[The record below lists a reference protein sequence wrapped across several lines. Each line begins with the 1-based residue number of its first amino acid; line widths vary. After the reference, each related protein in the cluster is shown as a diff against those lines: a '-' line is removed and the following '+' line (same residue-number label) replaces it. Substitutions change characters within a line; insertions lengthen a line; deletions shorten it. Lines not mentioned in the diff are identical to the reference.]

1 MDVRRELN
9 RIAVAQHSLITHDQ
23 ALQAGMTVAQVRH
36 KVDSGEWIVVRRRVY
51 AVAGAPATWVQA
63 VAATAFS
70 LQPRA
75 WVSHETAGRLW
86 GFAFPEHE
94 GIDVLVD
101 LERRVKMVGVRN
113 HRSGALFTADLSRH
127 LRIPVTTPER
137 TLVDLS
143 ASVPAPTLA
152 RMVDDGL
159 RRRLVRL
166 GRLSTCVAR
175 LPKSPGRRPAVIQ
188 GLLAERLPG
197 YDPGD
202 SDLETRVLRA
212 LVAAGLVAPIQQ
224 HRVRRG
230 KRTFRIDLAYPV
242 AKLAIEL
249 DGWEFHS
256 SRTAFDDDRTRANAL
271 VAAGWTVLRFTSRST
286 DAEIVACVRAALGE
300 SGYFGAA

>member
-9 RIAVAQHSLITHDQ
+9 RIAVAQHSLITLDQ
-23 ALQAGMTVAQVRH
+23 ALHAGMTVAQVRH

-51 AVAGAPATWVQA
+51 AVAGAPATWAQA
-63 VAATAFS
+63 VAATAFT

-75 WVSHETAGRLW
+75 WLSHATAGRLW
-86 GFAFPEHE
+86 GFSVPEHE

-101 LERRVKMVGVRN
+101 LGRRVKMAGVTS
-113 HRSGALFTADLSRH
+113 HRSGALFTADLSH
-127 LRIPVTTPER
+127 HFRIPVTTPER

-143 ASVPAPTLA
+143 GCVPAATVA
-152 RMVDDGL
+152 KMVDEGL
-159 RRRLVRL
+159 RRRIVRL

-188 GLLAERLPG
+188 ELLAERLPG

-212 LVAAGLVAPIQQ
+212 LVAAGFLAPVQQ
-224 HRVRRG
+224 HRVRLG
-230 KRTFRIDLAYPV
+230 KRTFRIDLAYPL

-256 SRTAFDDDRTRANAL
+256 SRTAFDDDRARANAL

-286 DAEIVACVRAALGE
+286 DAEIVACVRAALGQ

>member
-1 MDVRRELN
+1 
-9 RIAVAQHSLITHDQ
+9 
-23 ALQAGMTVAQVRH
+23 MTIAQVRH
-36 KVDSGEWIVVRRRVY
+36 KVHAGEWIVVRRRVY
-51 AVAGAPATWVQA
+51 AVAGAPATWAQA
-63 VAATAFS
+63 IAATAFC

-75 WVSHETAGRLW
+75 WVSHGTAGRLW
-86 GFAFPEHE
+86 GFVLPALE
-94 GIDVLVD
+94 GVDVLVD
-101 LERRVKMVGVRN
+101 LDRRVKMAGVRS
-113 HRSGALFTADLSRH
+113 HRSGALFTADVSRH

-143 ASVPAPTLA
+143 GCVSAATLA
-152 RMVDDGL
+152 KVVDDGL
-159 RRRLVRL
+159 RRRVVRL
-166 GRLSTCVAR
+166 HRLSTCVAR

-188 GLLAERLPG
+188 ELLAERLPG

-212 LVAAGLVAPIQQ
+212 LVAAGLVAPVQQ
-224 HRVRRG
+224 HRVRLG

-242 AKLAIEL
+242 ARLAIEL

-256 SRTAFDDDRTRANAL
+256 SRSAFDDDRARANAL
-271 VAAGWTVLRFTSRST
+271 VAAGWTLLRFTSRST